1 MWFVGVDLASAGV
14 TASIAHEVNQP
25 ISATVI
31 NAKAALRWLDRREP
45 DLDEVRQALASI
57 VKINEAVR
65 EVIEFTHGDAV
76 KNGVLVRTNLADGLP
91 LIEGDRVQLQ
101 QVILN

>member
-1 MWFVGVDLASAGV
+1 VNALFEFKSLVVRWGRFGVGRGQL

-57 VKINEAVR
+57 VKDGAEAISR
-65 EVIEFTHGDAV
+65 IRDLIK
-76 KNGVLVRTNLADGLP
+76 KNHYGRIALRSTKRSA
-91 LIEGDRVQLQ
+91 R
-101 QVILN
+101 

>member
-31 NAKAALRWLDRREP
+31 NAKAALRWLDRRVP
-45 DLDEVRQALASI
+45 DLDEVRQAFASI
-57 VKINEAVR
+57 VKDGNRAAEAISR
-65 EVIEFTHGDAV
+65 IRDLIK
-76 KNGVLVRTNLADGLP
+76 KNHYGRIALRSTKRSAK
-91 LIEGDRVQLQ
+91 
-101 QVILN
+101 